1 MCQNKNKVSELDDLT
16 KFLSFILPKWL
27 SFQKHDLIPI
37 LALHFTDFLIQIL
50 IRIKKMMT
58 RNKTISSSLTPA
70 KTSRKLSLLYR
81 PMMTKTSIKD
91 STSMMKVVANGETNW
106 TFCSRVFPYPW
117 ALATS
122 GGFHIYA
129 TKMAAVR
136 SDTLFNSCN
145 VWSLV

>member
-1 MCQNKNKVSELDDLT
+1 MFQNKNKISERDDLT
-16 KFLSFILPKWL
+16 KSLTYI
-27 SFQKHDLIPI
+27 
-37 LALHFTDFLIQIL
+37 FLIQIP

-70 KTSRKLSLLYR
+70 KTSRKLFPLYR
-81 PMMTKTSIKD
+81 PMMTTTSIKD
-91 STSMMKVVANGETNW
+91 STSTMKVVANGETNW

-136 SDTLFNSCN
+136 SDQTNYLTLSMFEVVSKFL
-145 VWSLV
+145 S